1 MRFGGVKV
9 PAHDE
14 PSFTPMMMANPEGIQ
29 ELQRQMAAAKQQ
41 DAVAQRLSNDHLK
54 ELAPEE
60 VVARLKGV
68 LYRIAPILKLSEMI
82 QMDFGS
88 EVLAASLRSSVGA
101 LVDAVKWISWHTDQD
116 PFSKFGDD
124 TLLVMARDVLLGDD
138 LGRRAEEQGGRQKD
152 SESLTEE
159 LDREMMERLLDLDG
173 VARGGED
180 GDEEREL

>member
-1 MRFGGVKV
+1 MRFGGVNV
-9 PAHDE
+9 PAHNE
-14 PSFTPMMMANPEGIQ
+14 PSFTPMMMANPEEIQ

-41 DAVAQRLSNDHLK
+41 EAAAQKLSNEHLK

-101 LVDAVKWISWHTDQD
+101 LVDAVKWIAWHTDQD

-138 LGRRAEEQGGRQKD
+138 LGRRAEKQGRRQKD
-152 SESLTEE
+152 SESLAEE
-159 LDREMMERLLDLDG
+159 FDREMTNRLLDPDG
-173 VARGGED
+173 ASSGRED